1 MTTLLSYTPTS
12 QPAFQPAYVGS
23 QEEQSNLQ
31 LDGRKPF
38 QIAQQPILVDMFAIG
53 FDTAVPRQQVYQ
65 GSIRLDGGYGQI
77 VSGVNTSSVY
87 GKPNE
92 PMLFLKVYRME
103 DGVIKPVYAPIWR
116 LSESRDFSAEDRNTF
131 LISMAQSLTRDDKVY
146 LYSTA
151 GPKAVRNARPQER
164 QADPNEVTITLANGA
179 TKTVVPSNLYKSSF
193 YVEIPNSGTPAKRIP
208 IYEFT
213 NDSIRYYVVRHPTT
227 QKLVVV
233 YAARVNA
240 DVSLDDMEPKILAL
254 YGIKTGRSFSDT
266 GRKLT
271 VNPNG
276 GPSIE
281 VTIYKATDQNFDY
294 YAVPLPGS
302 PGKFA
307 PAWKYAKGTKYET
320 ISADINQYIRQLY
333 KDPSSSP
340 QSSIGSSTPRLDT
353 FKAIPTVS
361 NTLTLSKTDT
371 DFGVE
376 ANYVPGAI
384 SFNVVI
390 NGKQEI
396 HRGTV
401 GLVKLGDGRQVLA
414 VSINIGQGK
423 TQLVVL
429 ENVKYDPNKPHDVA
443 NNVALQL
450 SQRHANGKFAVNS
463 ASRTGF
469 ADTPAEAVARQ
480 KAIEDGVNVLL
491 TAADV
496 AFLFTAAKGLWTAA
510 RTYFRFNTMLKAGQV
525 LTAAQLA
532 EKKAA
537 EAVLVGYGI
546 GAVAGGSSYGLFV
559 KRKYWDELTA
569 AIAAGKPVEALSS
582 GAKALLQLTNW
593 TLGTGR
599 TSADVALWN
608 VGVGKNLA
616 TQNLSGTANLLQ
628 KGWNWGMFVD
638 VRSFT
643 NKNIIAVFG
652 QQTGN
657 AMIQKYGPVLR
668 WMTNPANKPLDATG
682 KLIIP
687 TEVLQQAGFA
697 NNAALVEDMMKS
709 GFWRVFSSAPVLGTA
724 LRVAWTSSA
733 SGTASSYMQLGL
745 TRAGAGM
752 LTNAFWQSVN
762 GMVLNKEIN
771 INYVQLS
778 GSFGSGIFR
787 SWGAPGAWLA
797 EIGGRFASY
806 GLSSTAAFFV
816 SLGWREFWNMRGA
829 KNPAEKDPTNVT
841 FTPFQ
846 LQILSRANTAMN
858 AARLLMEALDK
869 HPSASVE
876 DKKLLAQYVNLL
888 TELSLAGKDT
898 LAAKAKAL
906 DAWLDG
912 KQIGNLSRRQV
923 LNNFRLEWLPGLDT
937 AVKLAIQRGDIVNS
951 TFTGSFRDLGITSQF
966 SKNAPL
972 AAQNK

>member
-1 MTTLLSYTPTS
+1 MTTLQSYTPNS
-12 QPAFQPAYVGS
+12 QSPFQPAYLTS
-23 QEEQSNLQ
+23 QEQQSQVQ

-38 QIAQQPILVDMFAIG
+38 QLAQQPVLVDMSTIG
-53 FDTAVPRQQVYQ
+53 FDTAVPRREVYQ
-65 GSIRLDGGYGQI
+65 GSIRLDGGYAQI
-77 VSGVNTSSVY
+77 VSGINTSSIH

-92 PMLFLKVYRME
+92 QMFFVKVHRME
-103 DGVIKPVYAPIWR
+103 NGVIKPVYAPLWR
-116 LSESRDFSAEDRNTF
+116 VNDDRDYPAEDRNKA
-131 LISMAQSLTRDDKVY
+131 LIWMAQALTRDDKVY
-146 LYSTA
+146 LYSSA
-151 GPKAVRNARPQER
+151 GPKAVRNARPQEA
-164 QADPNEVTITLANGA
+164 QVNPNEVTITLANGS
-179 TKTVVPSNLYKSSF
+179 TKSLVLSNLAESSF
-193 YVEIPNSGTPAKRIP
+193 YVELPNSGTPAKRIP

-227 QKLVVV
+227 KKLVVV
-233 YAARVNA
+233 HAARLNA
-240 DVSLDDMEPKILAL
+240 DVSLSDMEPKILAM
-254 YGIKTGRSFSDT
+254 YGIKTGMSFSDT

-276 GPSIE
+276 GPPIA
-281 VTIYKATDQNFDY
+281 VTIYKATDRDFDY

-340 QSSIGSSTPRLDT
+340 QSSIGSTTPRPET
-353 FKAIPTVS
+353 FRAIPSIS
-361 NTLTLSKTDT
+361 NTVTLSKTDT

-384 SFNVVI
+384 SFNVVL

-414 VSINIGQGK
+414 VSVSLGQGK

-429 ENVKYDPNKPHDVA
+429 TNVKYDPNKPHDVA
-443 NNVALQL
+443 SNVALQL
-450 SQRHANGKFAVNS
+450 SQMHANGKFAVNS

-469 ADTPAEAVARQ
+469 ADTPAEAASRQ
-480 KAIEDGVNVLL
+480 KAIEDGVNLIL
-491 TAADV
+491 TVADV

-546 GAVAGGSSYGLFV
+546 GAVAGGTSYGLFV

-608 VGVGKNLA
+608 VGVGRNLA
-616 TQNLSGTANLLQ
+616 TKNLSGTANLLQ
-628 KGWNWGMFVD
+628 RGWNWGMFVD

-643 NKNIIAVFG
+643 NKNIISVFG

-697 NNAALVEDMMKS
+697 NNADLVADMMKS
-709 GFWRVFSSAPVLGTA
+709 GFWRVFSSAPVLGTP

-733 SGTASSYMQLGL
+733 SGTASSYIQLGL

-752 LTNAFWQSVN
+752 ATNAFWQSVN
-762 GMVLNKEIN
+762 GMVLNREIN

-778 GSFGSGIFR
+778 GSGVSGIFR

-797 EIGGRFASY
+797 EIGGRFVSY

-816 SLGWREFWNMRGA
+816 SWGWRDFWKMRA
-829 KNPAEKDPTNVT
+829 ASNPAEKDPTNVM
-841 FTPFQ
+841 FSPLQ
-846 LQILSRANTAMN
+846 MQILSRANTAMN

-898 LAAKAKAL
+898 LEAKAKAL
-906 DAWLDG
+906 DAWLNA
-912 KQIGNLSRRQV
+912 KHIGNLSRREV
-923 LNNFRLEWLPGLDT
+923 LNNFRLEWKPGLEV
-937 AVKLAIQRGDIVNS
+937 AVKVAIQRGDIVNS

-966 SKNAPL
+966 SKSAPI
-972 AAQNK
+972 AAQNN